1 MDNLEKFFNDNRTE
15 LKNEEM
21 IKGDADRFEIRYEQ
35 STSDN
40 PRRIKFVSPL
50 RRKRFSFWKVVT
62 LPVLGSL
69 ILIAI
74 TYFILTSEPFQKPQ
88 VNSYTMYS
96 QYYKDA
102 SELVREISAMTAAL
116 SYDEAR
122 EVDETLTAILYEE
135 QPIVDALPEE
145 MDEGR
150 RMDVVSYYA
159 AVQLEA
165 LERFRDKLAEHAH
178 NLE

>member
-1 MDNLEKFFNDNRTE
+1 MDNLEKFFKENRAD

-21 IKGDADRFEIRYEQ
+21 IKGDVDRFEIRYEQ
-35 STSDN
+35 SVSDS

-69 ILIAI
+69 ALIAI
-74 TYFILTSEPFQKPQ
+74 TYFILTSEPFQKAS
-88 VNSYTMYS
+88 VNSYMMYS

-102 SELVREISAMTAAL
+102 SELVKEISVMTASL
-116 SYDEAR
+116 SFDEAK
-122 EVDETLTAILYEE
+122 EVDETLTAIIYED

-165 LERFRDKLAEHAH
+165 LEKFRDKLAEYVP
-178 NLE
+178 NIE